1 MRIRTASTFLGF
13 PEGSESIC
21 LVYNTGD
28 SGFESVVIILY
39 CSLSV
44 LAQNHEKHLGKLWF
58 P

>member
-21 LVYNTGD
+21 LVHNTGD
-28 SGFESVVIILY
+28 SGFESVVIVLY

-44 LAQNHEKHLGKLWF
+44 LAQNHEKHLG
-58 P
+58 